1 MSTAAGAAPVRVAL
15 LGAGTV
21 GSAVATRLVQRATA
35 IEARV
40 GAPVQLIGVGVR
52 DLNRPRDLPP
62 SARELLTDDIDGIA
76 EQADLVVETMG
87 GIEPARG
94 LMERS
99 LRRGTPVVTANKQVV
114 ARHGR
119 GLIDAAAD
127 SGARLD
133 YEAAVGGAVPVLR
146 VVRESL
152 AGDEITAMA
161 GILNGSTNFI
171 LDMVERHHMPVGEA
185 VRKAGELGYLEADP
199 SEDLDGIDA
208 AAKIVILARAAWGVD
223 VAMEDVQIEG
233 IAGLTDDDFE
243 AARGTGHVI
252 KLIASAWRTGSSRA
266 PRVELAVRPVSLAAQ
281 HPMAQIREGRNVVE
295 IEAESAGTV
304 RLFGAGAGG
313 DETASAVLGDI
324 VSSARLL
331 VAARSHG

>member
-1 MSTAAGAAPVRVAL
+1 MSPVSDRSPVTVAL

-21 GSAVATRLVQRATA
+21 GAAVAQRLLERAA
-35 IEARV
+35 VIEERV
-40 GAPVQLIGVGVR
+40 GAPVRVLGVGVR
-52 DLNRPRDLPP
+52 DLTRPRTLPDHL
-62 SARELLTDDIDGIA
+62 RELLTDEVQELADR
-76 EQADLVVETMG
+76 ADLVVEMMG

-94 LMERS
+94 LMEHT
-99 LRRGTPVVTANKQVV
+99 LRRGAPVVTANKQVV

-119 GLIDAAAD
+119 GLIDAATA

-152 AGDEITAMA
+152 SGDEITSIA
-161 GILNGSTNFI
+161 GILNGSTNYI
-171 LDMVERHHMPVGEA
+171 LDMVERHHMPVDDA
-185 VRKAGELGYLEADP
+185 VRKAGELGYLESDP

-223 VAMEDVQIEG
+223 VAMEDVQVEG
-233 IAGLTDDDFE
+233 ITGLTDADFE
-243 AARGTGHVI
+243 SARGTGQVI
-252 KLIASAWRTGSSRA
+252 KLIASAWRSGSRRS
-266 PRVELAVRPVSLAAQ
+266 PRVELAVRPIALSAQ

-324 VSSARLL
+324 VSSAREL
-331 VAARSHG
+331 VTARPRA